1 MSEKK
6 SRPSGPGRPKDPA
19 KRRAILHAAQE
30 LFLRN
35 GYEGTSMEAIAG
47 EAGVSKLTVYSHFT
61 DKDTLYAAA
70 IRHVCESQMPQLF
83 FEHPAETDIRTLLA
97 RIGDAFCVLIN
108 GPESLALHRLLVR
121 MAGQDAKLAQLF
133 YEAGPQR
140 VCEGMVQV
148 LQGAASRG
156 ELEVETPINA
166 ARHFFCLLKGDHNFR
181 LLIGYDQPM
190 NAADRQR
197 HVAEVVEIFL
207 RIYGTDTAC

>member
-1 MSEKK
+1 MPEKK

-19 KRRAILHAAQE
+19 KRQAILHAAQA

-47 EAGVSKLTVYSHFT
+47 EAEVSKLTVYSHFT

-70 IRHVCESQMPQLF
+70 IRNVCESQMPQLF
-83 FEHPAETDIRTLLA
+83 FEHPAETDIRTLLQ
-97 RIGDAFCVLIN
+97 RIGDAFCLLIN
-108 GPESLALHRLLVR
+108 SPESLALHRLLVR

-148 LQGAASRG
+148 LQRAMGRG
-156 ELEVETPINA
+156 ELQIETPINA

-181 LLIGYDQPM
+181 LLIGHDQPM
-190 NAADRQR
+190 SAADRHR

-207 RIYGTDTAC
+207 RLYATHPA

>member
-1 MSEKK
+1 MPEKK
-6 SRPSGPGRPKDPA
+6 LRPSGPGRPKDPA
-19 KRRAILHAAQE
+19 KRQAILHAAQA

-47 EAGVSKLTVYSHFT
+47 EAEVSKLTVYSHFS

-70 IRHVCESQMPQLF
+70 IRNVCESQMPQLF
-83 FEHPAETDIRTLLA
+83 FEHPAETDIRILLQ
-97 RIGDAFCVLIN
+97 RIGDAFCLLIN

-148 LQGAASRG
+148 LQRAVGRG
-156 ELEVETPINA
+156 ELEIETPINA

-181 LLIGYDQPM
+181 LLIGHEQSM
-190 NAADRQR
+190 NAVDRQQ
-197 HVAEVVEIFL
+197 HVAEVVDIFL
-207 RIYGTDTAC
+207 RIYGTHSR